1 MKIRLNGIEIKLSS
15 GRKKIYDLLNNG
27 NKIITGNVN
36 YLIVN
41 QEGECVKEIKSNA
54 QYWTIKLMIV
64 DKLLIYSN
72 PNTIILNPLIEEI
85 K

>member
-1 MKIRLNGIEIKLSS
+1 MKIRLNGFEVKLLS
-15 GRKKIYDLLNNG
+15 GRKKIYYLLNNG
-27 NKIITGNVN
+27 NKIIIGNVN

-41 QEGECVKEIKSNA
+41 QEGVYVKEIKSNA

>member
-1 MKIRLNGIEIKLSS
+1 MKIILNGIEVKLSS
-15 GRKKIYDLLNNG
+15 GRKKIYDLLKNS
-27 NKIITGNVN
+27 NKIITGNIN

-41 QEGECVKEIKSNA
+41 QERENIKEIKSNA

-72 PNTIILNPLIEEI
+72 PDTIILNPLIEEI

>member
-1 MKIRLNGIEIKLSS
+1 MKIRLNVIEIKLSS
-15 GRKKIYDLLNNG
+15 SRKKIYDLLNNG
-27 NKIITGNVN
+27 NKIITGNIN

-41 QEGECVKEIKSNA
+41 QERENIKEIKSNA

-72 PNTIILNPLIEEI
+72 PDTIILNPLIEEI